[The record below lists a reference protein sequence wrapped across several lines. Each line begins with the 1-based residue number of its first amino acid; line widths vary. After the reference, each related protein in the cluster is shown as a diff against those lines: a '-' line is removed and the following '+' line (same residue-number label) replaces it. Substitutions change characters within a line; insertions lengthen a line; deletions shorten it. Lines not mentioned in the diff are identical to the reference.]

1 MSFKLTK
8 VIKDRIASKWQTEV
22 QHSRSQITALVEAGF
37 PKLNFFLFLFFSG
50 GGGGG
55 VEGGSTG
62 CEQ

>member
-37 PKLNFFLFLFFSG
+37 PKLNCFFVLVFF
-50 GGGGG
+50 GG
-55 VEGGSTG
+55 VEGG
-62 CEQ
+62 EYWL